1 MQLGVDRPGN
11 VVRNQRRVPNDD
23 CGKVVAQCSGFLRF
37 PEEEQRPVDVLPRVR
52 CSHRHPVY
60 SRDPLLLVDRK
71 TTGRWRF
78 EDTDDFLAHEYGI
91 VMLDTTGLP
100 PAASRQSQMSTV
112 PSWSSATSMVTKLS
126 QPD

>member
-1 MQLGVDRPGN
+1 M
-11 VVRNQRRVPNDD
+11 
-23 CGKVVAQCSGFLRF
+23 
-37 PEEEQRPVDVLPRVR
+37 DVLPGMRLPN
-52 CSHRHPVY
+52 RHVMY
-60 SRDPLLLVDRK
+60 FRDPLLLVGRK
-71 TTGRWRF
+71 TNGRWRF